1 MGWDID
7 LDYKNKLKSIN
18 SKLIISFTL
27 IMIITIIII
36 RFFVNTNFKN
46 SFEKYVDDSNKSE
59 INHLIEF
66 DLKNVYLNNDWNIN
80 FIENLGIESIKKGIT
95 IKLYDK
101 NDKEIWNVF
110 EDEKILSDNTL
121 NEISKNIKSIE
132 NKEDNYFKE
141 FKIDINDDYGELVGY
156 AYIGHYEFTYYMEN
170 DIQFFNAA
178 NNVIDIIGIISIGSI
193 IIISIII
200 SKSIAN
206 PISKVS
212 KMAKLIGE
220 GNYKKE
226 VSYKSNIREIND
238 LINSIN
244 KLSNELKEQENLR
257 KQLTGDIAHEL
268 RTPLTS
274 IKGHLDAIIA
284 GIWQPTNERLISI
297 NEEVIRIT
305 SLVDE
310 LRKLAKFDKDKNILN
325 KEIVDL
331 TRYIKSITYNY
342 EAKALEKNITIKYKL
357 EDIKALIDKEKF
369 ARVIIN
375 ILANAIKYN
384 NGNNEIYISSF
395 KKSNNIIISIKDC
408 GIGIDKSDQ
417 KNIFER
423 FYRVDKSRSSNEKG
437 MGVGLA
443 MAKSIVD
450 AHGGEIKVQSEINKG
465 SEFTIILPNDDTNKN
480 SKVDS

>member
-18 SKLIISFTL
+18 SKLIISFTF
-27 IMIITIIII
+27 IMIVTIITI

-46 SFEKYVDDSNKSE
+46 SFEKYVDDSNKVE

-66 DLKNVYLNNDWNIN
+66 DLKGIYSNDEWDMNL
-80 FIENLGIESIKKGIT
+80 IENLGVDSIRKGIT
-95 IKLYDK
+95 IEIYNKNEQKL
-101 NDKEIWNVF
+101 WSVF
-110 EDEKILSDNTL
+110 EDEKVLSDTTL
-121 NEISKNIKSIE
+121 SEISKNIKSIE
-132 NKEDNYFKE
+132 KKKDNYFKE
-141 FKIDINDDYGELVGY
+141 FKVDINNDDGKLVGY

-178 NNVIDIIGIISIGSI
+178 NKIIDIIGIISIGSI

-226 VSYKSNIREIND
+226 VSYKSNIREIDD
-238 LINSIN
+238 LISSIN

-257 KQLTGDIAHEL
+257 KQLTEDIAHEL

-274 IKGHLDAIIA
+274 IRGHLDTIIA

-305 SLVDE
+305 NLVDK
-310 LRKLAKFDKDKNILN
+310 LRKLAKFDKEKNNLN

-331 TRYIKSITYNY
+331 KKYIKSIAYNY
-342 EAKALEKNITIKYKL
+342 EGKALEKNIIIKYKL

-369 ARVIIN
+369 AQVIIN

-395 KKSNNIIISIKDC
+395 KKDDNIVISIKDYGV
-408 GIGIDKSDQ
+408 GIAKSEQ

-423 FYRVDKSRSSNEKG
+423 FYRVDKSRGANEKG
-437 MGVGLA
+437 MGVGLTI
-443 MAKSIVD
+443 AKSIVN
-450 AHGGEIKVQSEINKG
+450 AHGGEIKVYSEINKG
-465 SEFTIILPNDDTNKN
+465 SEFIITLPNEEQ
-480 SKVDS
+480 

>member
-27 IMIITIIII
+27 IMIVTIITI

-46 SFEKYVDDSNKSE
+46 SFEKYVDDSNKVE

-66 DLKNVYLNNDWNIN
+66 DLKGIYSNDEWDMNL
-80 FIENLGIESIKKGIT
+80 IENLGVDSIRKGIT
-95 IKLYDK
+95 IEIYNK
-101 NDKEIWNVF
+101 NDQELWSVF
-110 EDEKILSDNTL
+110 EDEKVLSDTTL
-121 NEISKNIKSIE
+121 SEISKNIKSIE
-132 NKEDNYFKE
+132 KKKDNYFKE
-141 FKIDINDDYGELVGY
+141 FKVDINNDDGELVGY

-178 NNVIDIIGIISIGSI
+178 NKIIDIIGIISIGSI

-206 PISKVS
+206 PILKVS

-226 VSYKSNIREIND
+226 VSYKSNIREIDD
-238 LINSIN
+238 LISSIN

-257 KQLTGDIAHEL
+257 KQLTEDIAHEL

-274 IKGHLDAIIA
+274 IRGHLDTIIA
-284 GIWQPTNERLISI
+284 GVWQPTNERLISI

-305 SLVDE
+305 NLVDK
-310 LRKLAKFDKDKNILN
+310 LRKLAKFDKGKNNLN

-331 TRYIKSITYNY
+331 KKYIKSIAYNY
-342 EAKALEKNITIKYKL
+342 EGKALEKNIIIKYKL

-369 ARVIIN
+369 AQVIIN

-384 NGNNEIYISSF
+384 NGNNEIYIRSF
-395 KKSNNIIISIKDC
+395 KKDNNIVISIKDYGV
-408 GIGIDKSDQ
+408 GIAKSEQ

-423 FYRVDKSRSSNEKG
+423 FYRVDKSRGANEKG
-437 MGVGLA
+437 MGVGLTI
-443 MAKSIVD
+443 AKSIVN
-450 AHGGEIKVQSEINKG
+450 AHGGEIKVYSEINKG
-465 SEFTIILPNDDTNKN
+465 SEFIITLPNEEQ
-480 SKVDS
+480 

>member
-27 IMIITIIII
+27 IMIVTIITI

-46 SFEKYVDDSNKSE
+46 SFEKYVDDSNKVE

-66 DLKNVYLNNDWNIN
+66 DLKGIYSNDEWDMNL
-80 FIENLGIESIKKGIT
+80 IENLGVDSIRKGIT
-95 IKLYDK
+95 IEIYNK
-101 NDKEIWNVF
+101 NDQKLWSVF
-110 EDEKILSDNTL
+110 EDEKVLSDTTL
-121 NEISKNIKSIE
+121 SEISKNIKSIE
-132 NKEDNYFKE
+132 KKKDNYFKE
-141 FKIDINDDYGELVGY
+141 FKVDINNDDGELVGY

-178 NNVIDIIGIISIGSI
+178 NKIIDIIGIISIGSI

-226 VSYKSNIREIND
+226 VSYKSNIREIDD
-238 LINSIN
+238 LISSIN

-257 KQLTGDIAHEL
+257 KQLTEDIAHEL

-274 IKGHLDAIIA
+274 IRGHLDTIIA

-305 SLVDE
+305 NLVDK
-310 LRKLAKFDKDKNILN
+310 LRKLAKFDKEKNNLN

-331 TRYIKSITYNY
+331 KKYIKSIAYNY
-342 EAKALEKNITIKYKL
+342 EGKALEKNIIIKYKL

-369 ARVIIN
+369 AQVIIN
-375 ILANAIKYN
+375 ILSNAIKYN
-384 NGNNEIYISSF
+384 NGNNAIYISSF
-395 KKSNNIIISIKDC
+395 KKDNNIVISIKDYGV
-408 GIGIDKSDQ
+408 GIAKSEQ

-423 FYRVDKSRSSNEKG
+423 FYRVDKSRGANEKG
-437 MGVGLA
+437 MGVGLTIE
-443 MAKSIVD
+443 KSILN
-450 AHGGEIKVQSEINKG
+450 AHGVKIKVYSEINKG
-465 SEFTIILPNDDTNKN
+465 SEFIITLPNEEQ
-480 SKVDS
+480 

>member
-27 IMIITIIII
+27 IMIVTIITI

-46 SFEKYVDDSNKSE
+46 SFEKYVDDSNKVE

-66 DLKNVYLNNDWNIN
+66 DLKGIYSNDEWDMNL
-80 FIENLGIESIKKGIT
+80 IENLGVDSIRKGIT
-95 IKLYDK
+95 IEIYNK
-101 NDKEIWNVF
+101 NDQKLWSVF
-110 EDEKILSDNTL
+110 EDEKVLSDTTL
-121 NEISKNIKSIE
+121 SEISKNIKSIE
-132 NKEDNYFKE
+132 KKKDNYFKE
-141 FKIDINDDYGELVGY
+141 FKVDINNDDGELVGY

-178 NNVIDIIGIISIGSI
+178 NKIIDIIGIISIGSI

-206 PISKVS
+206 PILKVS

-226 VSYKSNIREIND
+226 VSYKSNIREIDD
-238 LINSIN
+238 LISSIN

-257 KQLTGDIAHEL
+257 KQLTEDIAHEL

-274 IKGHLDAIIA
+274 IRGHLDTIIA
-284 GIWQPTNERLISI
+284 GVWQPTNERLISI

-305 SLVDE
+305 NLVDK
-310 LRKLAKFDKDKNILN
+310 LRKLAKFDKEKNNLN

-331 TRYIKSITYNY
+331 KKYIKSIAYNY
-342 EAKALEKNITIKYKL
+342 EGKALEKNIIIKYKL

-369 ARVIIN
+369 AQVIIN

-384 NGNNEIYISSF
+384 NGNNEIYIRSF
-395 KKSNNIIISIKDC
+395 KKDNNIVISIKDYGV
-408 GIGIDKSDQ
+408 GIAKSEQ

-423 FYRVDKSRSSNEKG
+423 FYRVDKSRGANEKG
-437 MGVGLA
+437 MGVGLTI
-443 MAKSIVD
+443 AKSIVN
-450 AHGGEIKVQSEINKG
+450 AHGGEIKVYSEINKG
-465 SEFTIILPNDDTNKN
+465 SEFIITLPNEEE
-480 SKVDS
+480 

>member
-27 IMIITIIII
+27 IMIVTIITI

-46 SFEKYVDDSNKSE
+46 SFEKYVDDSNKVE

-66 DLKNVYLNNDWNIN
+66 DLKGIYSNDEWDMNL
-80 FIENLGIESIKKGIT
+80 IENLGVDSIRKGIT
-95 IKLYDK
+95 IEIYNK
-101 NDKEIWNVF
+101 NDQKLWSVF
-110 EDEKILSDNTL
+110 EDEKVLSDTTL
-121 NEISKNIKSIE
+121 SEISKNIKSIE
-132 NKEDNYFKE
+132 KKKDNYFKE
-141 FKIDINDDYGELVGY
+141 FKVDINNDDGKLVGY

-178 NNVIDIIGIISIGSI
+178 NKIIDIIGIISIGSI

-226 VSYKSNIREIND
+226 VSYKSNIREIDD
-238 LINSIN
+238 LISSIN

-257 KQLTGDIAHEL
+257 KQLTEDIAHEL

-274 IKGHLDAIIA
+274 IRGHLDTIIA

-305 SLVDE
+305 NLVDK
-310 LRKLAKFDKDKNILN
+310 LRKLAKFDKGKNNLN

-331 TRYIKSITYNY
+331 KKYIKSIAYNY
-342 EAKALEKNITIKYKL
+342 EGKALEKNIIIKYKL

-369 ARVIIN
+369 AQVIIN

-395 KKSNNIIISIKDC
+395 KKDDNIVISIKDYGV
-408 GIGIDKSDQ
+408 GIAKSEQ

-423 FYRVDKSRSSNEKG
+423 FYRVDKSRGANEKG
-437 MGVGLA
+437 MGVGLTI
-443 MAKSIVD
+443 AKSIVN
-450 AHGGEIKVQSEINKG
+450 AHGGEIKVYSEINKG
-465 SEFTIILPNDDTNKN
+465 SEFIITLPNEEQ
-480 SKVDS
+480 

>member
-27 IMIITIIII
+27 IMIVTIITI

-46 SFEKYVDDSNKSE
+46 SFEKYVDDSNKVE

-66 DLKNVYLNNDWNIN
+66 DLKGIYSNDEWDMNL
-80 FIENLGIESIKKGIT
+80 IENLGVDSIRKGIT
-95 IKLYDK
+95 IEIYNK
-101 NDKEIWNVF
+101 NDQKLWSVF
-110 EDEKILSDNTL
+110 EDEKVLSDTTL
-121 NEISKNIKSIE
+121 SEISKNIKSIE
-132 NKEDNYFKE
+132 KKKDNYFKE
-141 FKIDINDDYGELVGY
+141 FKVDINNDDGELVGY

-178 NNVIDIIGIISIGSI
+178 NKIIDIIGIISIGSI

-226 VSYKSNIREIND
+226 VSYKSNIREIDD
-238 LINSIN
+238 LISSIN

-257 KQLTGDIAHEL
+257 KQLTEDIAHEL

-274 IKGHLDAIIA
+274 IRGHLDTIIA

-305 SLVDE
+305 NLVDK
-310 LRKLAKFDKDKNILN
+310 LRKLAKFDKGKNNLN

-331 TRYIKSITYNY
+331 KKYIKSIAYNY
-342 EAKALEKNITIKYKL
+342 EGKALEKNIIIKYKL

-369 ARVIIN
+369 AQVIIN

-395 KKSNNIIISIKDC
+395 KKDDNIVISIKDYGV
-408 GIGIDKSDQ
+408 GIAKSEQ

-423 FYRVDKSRSSNEKG
+423 FYRVDKSRGANEKG
-437 MGVGLA
+437 MGVGLTI
-443 MAKSIVD
+443 AKSIVN
-450 AHGGEIKVQSEINKG
+450 AHGGKIKVYSEINKG
-465 SEFTIILPNDDTNKN
+465 SEFIITLPNEEQ
-480 SKVDS
+480 